1 MTKTERKPKRA
12 PAKTKPAAVQST
24 LPADATPARPADAAA
39 LTGKLAELLKLVR
52 RKTGASI
59 EEMVSAT
66 GWQAHSV
73 RGAISGSL
81 KKKLGLDVSSEKV
94 DGVRIYRIVKGA
106 TA

>member
-73 RGAISGSL
+73 RGAISGTL
-81 KKKLGLDVSSEKV
+81 RKRLGLTVERSKT
-94 DGVRIYRIVKGA
+94 DGVTRYRVA
-106 TA
+106 A

>member
-12 PAKTKPAAVQST
+12 PAKTKAAAVQST
-24 LPADATPARPADAAA
+24 LPADTTPARPADAAA

-73 RGAISGSL
+73 RGAISGTL
-81 KKKLGLDVSSEKV
+81 RKRLGLTVELSRTE
-94 DGVRIYRIVKGA
+94 GVTRYRVA
-106 TA
+106 T

>member
-1 MTKTERKPKRA
+1 MTTKTEPKPKRTSTKAKATTIQSVARAEAA
-12 PAKTKPAAVQST
+12 PVTSS
-24 LPADATPARPADAAA
+24 DAAA

-73 RGAISGSL
+73 RGAIWGTL
-81 KKKLGLDVSSEKV
+81 RKRLGLTVERTKA
-94 DGVRIYRIVKGA
+94 DGVTRYRVA
-106 TA
+106 A

>member
-12 PAKTKPAAVQST
+12 PAKIKAAAIQST
-24 LPADATPARPADAAA
+24 IPADATPARPADAAA

-59 EEMVSAT
+59 EEMASAT

-73 RGAISGSL
+73 RGAISGTL
-81 KKKLGLDVSSEKV
+81 RKRLGLTVERSKT
-94 DGVRIYRIVKGA
+94 DGVTRYRVA
-106 TA
+106 A

>member
-12 PAKTKPAAVQST
+12 PAKTKAAAVQSN
-24 LPADATPARPADAAA
+24 LPADTTPARPADAAA

-73 RGAISGSL
+73 RGAISGTL
-81 KKKLGLDVSSEKV
+81 RKRLGLPVERSKI
-94 DGVRIYRIVKGA
+94 DGVTRYRVA
-106 TA
+106 A